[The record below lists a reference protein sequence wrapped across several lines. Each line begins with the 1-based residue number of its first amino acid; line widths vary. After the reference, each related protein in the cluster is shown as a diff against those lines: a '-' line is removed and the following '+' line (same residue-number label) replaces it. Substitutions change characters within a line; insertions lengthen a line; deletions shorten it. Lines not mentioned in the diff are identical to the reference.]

1 MKKLLAIGLAA
12 MLLTLAA
19 VPAAQA
25 DEGRHRS
32 FLLGAGAGVLGT
44 VLVESLLGS
53 FGSRS
58 HAPSPAAAPAYAP
71 AYAPP
76 PPPVV
81 YQYYAPPPVVY
92 YPAPTYYVVPP
103 PPPPPYYY
111 GHRY

>member
-12 MLLTLAA
+12 ALLTLAA

-25 DEGRHRS
+25 DDGRHRS
-32 FLLGAGAGVLGT
+32 FALGAGAGVVGT
-44 VLVESLLGS
+44 VLVESLLGL

-58 HAPSPAAAPAYAP
+58 QAPTPAAAPAYAP

-76 PPPVV
+76 PPA

-111 GHRY
+111 YGHRY